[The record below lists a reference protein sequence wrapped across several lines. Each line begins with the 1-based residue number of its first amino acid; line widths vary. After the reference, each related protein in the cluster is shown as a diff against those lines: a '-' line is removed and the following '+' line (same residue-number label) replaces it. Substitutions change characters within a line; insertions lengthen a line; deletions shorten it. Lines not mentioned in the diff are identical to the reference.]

1 MRNFA
6 GMDRWHPEIT
16 DLHMLE
22 NARSN
27 KVSGV
32 RDYRFGEGKLQEQL
46 TLMSDLDHA
55 FGYKINASTM
65 PWMNYHSSV
74 RLRPVTASGHCFAVW
89 IADWTA
95 SANDDVRLI
104 PMAHDDVF
112 QRALDTLNQKLTTS
126 F

>member
-1 MRNFA
+1 
-6 GMDRWHPEIT
+6 
-16 DLHMLE
+16 
-22 NARSN
+22 
-27 KVSGV
+27 
-32 RDYRFGEGKLQEQL
+32 
-46 TLMSDLDHA
+46 
-55 FGYKINASTM
+55 
-65 PWMNYHSSV
+65 
-74 RLRPVTASGHCFAVW
+74 VTASGHCFAVW